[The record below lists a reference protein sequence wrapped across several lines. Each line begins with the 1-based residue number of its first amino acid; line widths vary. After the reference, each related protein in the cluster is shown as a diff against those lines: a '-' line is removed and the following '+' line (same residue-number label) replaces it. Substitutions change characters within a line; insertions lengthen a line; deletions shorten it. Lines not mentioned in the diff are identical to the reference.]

1 MTVPFAGN
9 YPWRLTPQTLDVS
22 IVLTTVTLGGLRL
35 SSSSQPLNIRL
46 GDEVIEFELLL
57 CTLCKLEVHENDLY
71 TGIPDD
77 CKNPTV
83 HAGIS
88 THTLYKH
95 RVVWHKKCFETDGC
109 KCCWYDKYIC
119 VCIYGLSDDKLD
131 SSPPNKDKD
140 GNPVGH
146 L

>member
-1 MTVPFAGN
+1 MTADF
-9 YPWRLTPQTLDVS
+9 S
-22 IVLTTVTLGGLRL
+22 
-35 SSSSQPLNIRL
+35 IRL
-46 GDEVIEFELLL
+46 GD
-57 CTLCKLEVHENDLY
+57 CTLCKQEVHENDLY

-77 CKNPTV
+77 CKNPTE

-119 VCIYGLSDDKLD
+119 VCIYQLSDDELCAALYCALPEHNSECIYFD